1 MNCDKLL
8 KFKQVSE
15 RVDGDST
22 EFQGILVELLRIFAH
37 NDTIKYE
44 LALIEKFLI
53 MQSGATCLK
62 IFGA

>member
-44 LALIEKFLI
+44 VEKI
-53 MQSGATCLK
+53 HNMQVGATCLK
-62 IFGA
+62 MFGT